1 MVVVEEKQKKSKLI
15 KPTTLKTMNETLSSP
30 SEWMQLYQQTIDTSV
45 GFSDATTLTT
55 TSCATSRSNKLS
67 PNNSFVAGDHLTPK
81 GCISKPIR
89 RRSRAS
95 KRTPTT
101 LLNADAN
108 NFRYLVQQFTGC
120 RRRSTSISFG
130 NPRGP
135 ISINFGLGKELNYQ
149 STDQDSISQP
159 FVENNCCRQSQ
170 GLQQQEEHQQ
180 YYQQEQMSNKAQEC
194 EFPFDGITADDF
206 VLTSSSVPISGSEIQ

>member
-1 MVVVEEKQKKSKLI
+1 
-15 KPTTLKTMNETLSSP
+15 MNETLSSP
-30 SEWMQLYQQTIDTSV
+30 SEWIQLYQQTFDTSV
-45 GFSDATTLTT
+45 GFSDAATLTT

-95 KRTPTT
+95 KMTPTT
-101 LLNADAN
+101 LLNADAK
-108 NFRYLVQQFTGC
+108 NFRSLVQQFTGC
-120 RRRSTSISFG
+120 RRPSTSISFG

-135 ISINFGLGKELNYQ
+135 VSINFALGKVHDYH
-149 STDQDSISQP
+149 STDQTSKSQP

-170 GLQQQEEHQQ
+170 GLQRQEEHEQ
-180 YYQQEQMSNKAQEC
+180 YYQQEQMSNEEQEC
-194 EFPFDGITADDF
+194 EFSFDIITADDF
-206 VLTSSSVPISGSEIQ
+206 VLTSSCFPTSWSEIPQGFVMDDLYFPA